1 MVTPAG
7 SDPGR
12 QLLKIACCDGRG
24 MKSVYGSIIRKD
36 SGFGTY
42 GHTVSAVNAGI
53 IDGALFYVDGSR
65 WTIVDTFQ
73 ALDTVFQFYAWHL

>member
-12 QLLKIACCDGRG
+12 ELLKIASCDGRG
-24 MKSVYGSIIRKD
+24 LKPVDGPFVRKD

-53 IDGALFYVDGSR
+53 IDGARFNVDGFGR
-65 WTIVDTFQ
+65 TIIYTF
-73 ALDTVFQFYAWHL
+73 